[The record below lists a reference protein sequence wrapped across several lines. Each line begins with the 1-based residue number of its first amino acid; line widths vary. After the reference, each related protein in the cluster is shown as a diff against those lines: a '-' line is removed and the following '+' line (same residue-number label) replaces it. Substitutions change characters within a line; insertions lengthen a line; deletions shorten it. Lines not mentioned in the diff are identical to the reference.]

1 MAQINFENAKIA
13 DVSFSMADHGCIT
26 FWVFI
31 ETAEGSCSIGGYCI
45 GHGYVG
51 ANDFTGYGE
60 GIEAMARIMNVVGV
74 ERWEDLKGQYCRVEP
89 DESTGRILKIGN
101 IIKEK
106 WFDIDEFF
114 IDEFFKEEK

>member
-1 MAQINFENAKIA
+1 MAQINFVNAKITG
-13 DVSFSMADHGCIT
+13 VSFSMADHEGIT

-31 ETAEGSCSIGGYCI
+31 ETAEGSCGIGGYYI

-51 ANDFTGYGE
+51 ANDFFGFGE

-74 ERWEDLKGQYCRVEP
+74 ERWEDLTGQYCRVEP
-89 DESTGRILKIGN
+89 DESAGRILKIGN
-101 IIKEK
+101 IIKDK

-114 IDEFFKEEK
+114 KEEK